1 VIELAGRMETEL
13 RAAQYAHA
21 AMIAAAERGE
31 PSPAT
36 TNEIMIGR
44 SLVARHAIAATELAM
59 ETAGGAAF
67 YRDKGL
73 ERRFRDIQGARYHPM
88 RTADRSRSFPA
99 AWRWVSIRRGPS
111 RALVVRMATSERQEK
126 AIDSIS

>member
-1 VIELAGRMETEL
+1 
-13 RAAQYAHA
+13 
-21 AMIAAAERGE
+21 MIAAAERGE

-44 SLVARHAIAATELAM
+44 SLVARHAIATTELAM

-88 RTADRSRSFPA
+88 RT
-99 AWRWVSIRRGPS
+99 GPQQEFS
-111 RALVVRMATSERQEK
+111 GRIALGLDTLRTF
-126 AIDSIS
+126 